1 MTVDGKSGSWQLS
14 RSAHAS
20 SQQPDRWAATP
31 SPSSS
36 GDRQWPRA
44 VRGAGDGAGPPAVRQ
59 RPRVRQR
66 RPGGGPVP
74 VAERRPAEGALLVRP
89 SQASSRAPQP
99 SSLVSPENKFIT
111 TTRRDR
117 QTSPPHLSAQIWVA
131 KGRQKVQN
139 EPSQISLNRIC
150 EVWYSL
156 CLSSPKPWNL
166 SLLLCISPVLCSLPC
181 ICVCVFFV
189 FLVSFLVAFSFEF
202 SSVQPSS
209 LTELQSHP
217 HCVDPPSIFFWPGL
231 AAGPESPAPGADGGA
246 PGGQTAAGGERP
258 GGAHGRR
265 RPTAH
270 PGVPPQRPGR
280 WPPRGDAQ
288 GPSSPTLTA

>member
-1 MTVDGKSGSWQLS
+1 MCTDISDPLPSPRQPCQDPISAVLRNGARKVPAIEVHSKEARSLIVFKTLVLPSTCCEHGQVYFFFKKMTVDGKSGSWQLS

-150 EVWYSL
+150 GVWYSL

-181 ICVCVFFV
+181 ICVCVFF
-189 FLVSFLVAFSFEF
+189 
-202 SSVQPSS
+202 
-209 LTELQSHP
+209 
-217 HCVDPPSIFFWPGL
+217 CVPCIIFGCVLF
-231 AAGPESPAPGADGGA
+231 
-246 PGGQTAAGGERP
+246 
-258 GGAHGRR
+258 
-265 RPTAH
+265 
-270 PGVPPQRPGR
+270 
-280 WPPRGDAQ
+280 
-288 GPSSPTLTA
+288 